1 MNTEDQNQD
10 FARLQQL
17 LKLKRYETPPPRYF
31 NDFSAKVVSR
41 IRAGRTGDRYDA
53 FENLVT
59 QTPWLNRLWRVI
71 ERQPAVSGAVAVIA
85 GCLMVAGVF
94 VKGTTSP
101 QGGNFTGVTE
111 SNRDHNV
118 AGNSAGNNFAVGSNL
133 AVAASAAASIA
144 SSTSTLSGPNLFEH
158 LPSLQVMPVSGVPSW
173 QRAQSNLPPPFF
185 R

>member
-31 NDFSAKVVSR
+31 NDFSSKVVSR
-41 IRAGRTGDRYDA
+41 IRDGRTGDRYDA

-71 ERQPAVSGAVAVIA
+71 ERQPALSGAVAVIA
-85 GCLMVAGVF
+85 CSLMVTGVF
-94 VKGTTSP
+94 VMGTTSP

-118 AGNSAGNNFAVGSNL
+118 AGNSGGNFAVGSNL
-133 AVAASAAASIA
+133 AVAASPAAPSV
-144 SSTSTLSGPNLFEH
+144 SSTSTLNGPNLFEH